1 MTARVVGDLSR
12 LPASGFRSHSLW
24 GWAAMAFMLMEG
36 IGFALAGATYIYL
49 MNGSRR
55 WPLEGQPPDLLYGTL
70 MTVLLLGS
78 LFPNYLMSRAARR
91 REAEPAKRWAVV
103 VFVLNAL
110 ALVVRAFEFPHL
122 NVRWDQDAYGSV
134 TWALMGLHTLHL
146 LTDFLDTFFLTV
158 FLFTHT
164 LDSERFSDL
173 DDDAVYWAFVVL
185 TWVPIY
191 LIVYWAPRL
200 AS

>member
-1 MTARVVGDLSR
+1 MTARVAGDLSR

-24 GWAAMAFMLMEG
+24 GWAAAAFMLMEG
-36 IGFALAGATYIYL
+36 VAFALAGATYIYL

-55 WPLEGQPPDLLYGTL
+55 WPLEGQPPDLLWGTL
-70 MTVLLLGS
+70 MTVLLLAS
-78 LFPNYLMSRAARR
+78 LYPNFLMSRAARR
-91 REAEPAKRWAVV
+91 RESEPTRRWAVV
-103 VFVLNAL
+103 VFVLNGIAL
-110 ALVVRAFEFPHL
+110 LIRALEFPHL

-134 TWALMGLHTLHL
+134 TWAMMALHTTHL
-146 LTDFLDTFFLTV
+146 LTDFVDTFFLTV

-164 LDSERFSDL
+164 LDSERFSDV

-185 TWVPIY
+185 AWAPIY